1 MKIQVKIISILLVF
15 SLSCKAQKNEMVERA
30 NDFIGLLDKKQKEQA
45 LYTFNSPER
54 YNWHFIPKDDRK
66 GISLNEMNEKQK
78 AAAMELMKTALSTE
92 GYKKADAI
100 MQLEKVLK
108 IVENRSENDHHRDP
122 LKYYFT
128 IFGTPSA
135 KDIWG
140 WRVEGH
146 HISLNFSS
154 DSNKLISG
162 TPGFLGSNPAVV
174 LSGPEK
180 GLEILKG
187 ENKIAIELLLS
198 LTKDQLEKAIISAV
212 APNEII
218 TNASRKAMIENSKG
232 INYSDLT
239 TEQQKIFMQLLSVY
253 IHRYT
258 SSYANEMMKDIEAA
272 GLNKLLFAW
281 AGGRE
286 DGPGHPKY
294 YRIHG
299 PTIIIEYDNTQNNGN
314 HAHTVVRDLKKDF
327 GGDLLLEHYK
337 KSHHN

>member
-1 MKIQVKIISILLVF
+1 MKIQIRIICIFLALN
-15 SLSCKAQKNEMVERA
+15 LSCKAQENEMVNRA
-30 NDFIGLLDKKQKEQA
+30 NDFINLLDKNQKQQA
-45 LYTFNSPER
+45 TYSFNSSER

-66 GISLNEMNEKQK
+66 GISFNEMSEKQR
-78 AAAMELMKTALSTE
+78 AAARELMKTALSNE

-108 IVENRSENDHHRDP
+108 VVENRSETDHHRDP

-140 WRVEGH
+140 WRLEGH

-154 DSNKLISG
+154 DSNKLVSG
-162 TPGFLGSNPAVV
+162 TPGFFGSNPAIV

-187 ENKIAIELLLS
+187 EDKLAMELLHS
-198 LTKDQLEKAIISAV
+198 LTKDQLEKAVIDTV

-218 TNASRKAMIENSKG
+218 TYASRKAMIENPRG
-232 INYSDLT
+232 ISYSDLT
-239 TEQQKIFMQLLSVY
+239 AEQQKIFMQLLSVY
-253 IHRYT
+253 IHRYAR
-258 SSYANEMMKDIEAA
+258 SYANGMMKDIEAA
-272 GLNKLLFAW
+272 GMEKLLFAW
-281 AGGRE
+281 AGSQE
-286 DGPGHPKY
+286 ESPGHPKY

-314 HAHTVVRDLKKDF
+314 HVHTVVRDLKKDF

-337 KSHHN
+337 KNHNN